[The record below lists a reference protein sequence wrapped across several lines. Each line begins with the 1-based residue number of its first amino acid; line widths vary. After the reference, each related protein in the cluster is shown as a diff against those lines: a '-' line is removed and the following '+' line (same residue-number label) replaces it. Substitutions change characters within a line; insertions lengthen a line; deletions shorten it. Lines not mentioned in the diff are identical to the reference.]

1 MKLVFPAKLDFLSRF
16 TWSIIKALIIVLTLL
31 TIIVTVISW
40 AIFII
45 NVIIMDMTILVIL
58 KTISRLLH
66 MTTITVK
73 DGLPKKKYLFFWILS
88 K

>member
-16 TWSIIKALIIVLTLL
+16 TWSIIITIIIVLVV
-31 TIIVTVISW
+31 TIIFTVISW

-45 NVIIMDMTILVIL
+45 NVIIMDMTLMVIL